1 MAIDFDVGTHRR
13 CTLYTRHE
21 YHGNALS
28 NEARA
33 GRQLITSAGLREL
46 TRDRRQLAR
55 LVEFMR
61 NARSGAYASSAA
73 PEQTARA
80 LQNAVERGD
89 VIAVVPTPRTSRGGG
104 APIEQKIRPYY
115 ATVTPSQLFRRSLP
129 VVSAG
134 RSFQRPVLPRL
145 AADDDLAIWF
155 ARPGTCFR
163 MEPSLRRYQRRLAM
177 RRRSTISPTCRVAQQ
192 MKLPGCRSKA
202 RRGRGSPVCRGRC
215 RSCVSSGRMARRQ
228 RTLTLKRTTA
238 IQIRT
243 RTIGTATS
251 ATRARRSPYS
261 LGKSI

>member
-33 GRQLITSAGLREL
+33 GRQLFTSAGLREL
-46 TRDRRQLAR
+46 TRDTRQLAR

-104 APIEQKIRPYY
+104 APIERKIRPYY
-115 ATVTPSQLFRRSLP
+115 ATVTPSQLFRRALP

-145 AADDDLAIWF
+145 AADDDLAMWF
-155 ARPGTCFR
+155 ARPGDVLPDGPRVSVCAVW
-163 MEPSLRRYQRRLAM
+163 LRH
-177 RRRSTISPTCRVAQQ
+177 RRRRGVIHLCVRDPAQGWE
-192 MKLPGCRSKA
+192 GCRRA
-202 RRGRGSPVCRGRC
+202 VCVERRADAGEPV
-215 RSCVSSGRMARRQ
+215 
-228 RTLTLKRTTA
+228 
-238 IQIRT
+238 
-243 RTIGTATS
+243 
-251 ATRARRSPYS
+251 
-261 LGKSI
+261 